1 MSKPNNSFVSPP
13 KKLLQKKFDKFA
25 EEIIKQL
32 QKNGHDAYLVG
43 GCIRD
48 QLIDIPAKDFD
59 VATSAT
65 PEQIRK
71 IFKASRIIGKRFKLV
86 HVYKGSQ
93 VIEVSTFR
101 ASGAKSNQEKIV
113 KDQLG
118 KILRDNVWGTIEEDC
133 ERRDFT
139 INSLYFDP
147 IQKKLFDKHQGI
159 NDSYKRK
166 IVSIG
171 DPMLRFEED
180 PVRSLRA
187 VRFATKLNFK
197 IDKQIKD
204 AIYEKGH
211 LLSSISNARRF
222 DEFNKIFMHGKAQH
236 NFEKLETF
244 DLLKH

>member
-1 MSKPNNSFVSPP
+1 MSNPNNSFVSPP
-13 KKLLQKKFDKFA
+13 KKLLQNKFDKFA

-118 KILRDNVWGTIEEDC
+118 K
-133 ERRDFT
+133 F
-139 INSLYFDP
+139 
-147 IQKKLFDKHQGI
+147 
-159 NDSYKRK
+159 
-166 IVSIG
+166 
-171 DPMLRFEED
+171 
-180 PVRSLRA
+180 
-187 VRFATKLNFK
+187 
-197 IDKQIKD
+197 
-204 AIYEKGH
+204 
-211 LLSSISNARRF
+211 
-222 DEFNKIFMHGKAQH
+222 
-236 NFEKLETF
+236 
-244 DLLKH
+244 

>member
-13 KKLLQKKFDKFA
+13 KKLLQNKFDKFA

-65 PEQIRK
+65 PEKIRK

-101 ASGAKSNQEKIV
+101 ASGAN
-113 KDQLG
+113 
-118 KILRDNVWGTIEEDC
+118 
-133 ERRDFT
+133 
-139 INSLYFDP
+139 
-147 IQKKLFDKHQGI
+147 
-159 NDSYKRK
+159 
-166 IVSIG
+166 
-171 DPMLRFEED
+171 
-180 PVRSLRA
+180 
-187 VRFATKLNFK
+187 
-197 IDKQIKD
+197 QIK
-204 AIYEKGH
+204 KR
-211 LLSSISNARRF
+211 LLRISWVKF
-222 DEFNKIFMHGKAQH
+222 
-236 NFEKLETF
+236 
-244 DLLKH
+244 

>member
-1 MSKPNNSFVSPP
+1 MSNPNNSFVSPP
-13 KKLLQKKFDKFA
+13 KKLLHNKFDKFA

-101 ASGAKSNQEKIV
+101 ASAAKSNQEKIV

-147 IQKKLFDKHQGI
+147 IKKKLFDRHQGV
-159 NDSYKRK
+159 NDYYKRK

-171 DPMLRFEED
+171 EPMLRFE
-180 PVRSLRA
+180 
-187 VRFATKLNFK
+187 
-197 IDKQIKD
+197 
-204 AIYEKGH
+204 
-211 LLSSISNARRF
+211 
-222 DEFNKIFMHGKAQH
+222 
-236 NFEKLETF
+236 
-244 DLLKH
+244 